1 LRAVI
6 GRLRGVIVERGIEGT
21 VVLDVGGVGYE
32 VTVPLGALGRLPGP
46 PEAVTLHVHTHVRED
61 AIALFGFATAEDR
74 AAFRTLMT
82 VSSVGPRLAIGILS
96 HLDARALAAAVARQ
110 DASGFK
116 GIPGV
121 GKKIADRL
129 VLELRDK
136 LGFVASAGAGQGGQ
150 AAAVSASAGPLGQVA
165 SLLVSMGFKPS
176 EAERAIAAIADGSDD
191 KSVDALLRDALA
203 AMG

>member
-1 LRAVI
+1 M
-6 GRLRGVIVERGIEGT
+6 EGT

-61 AIALFGFATAEDR
+61 AIALFGFASAEDR

-82 VSSVGPRLAIGILS
+82 VSSIGPKLAVGILS

-136 LGFVASAGAGQGGQ
+136 LGFVASAPAGQASSP
-150 AAAVSASAGPLGQVA
+150 AALPGVGGPLGQVGA
-165 SLLVSMGFKPS
+165 LLVSMGFKPS
-176 EAERAIAAIADGSDD
+176 EAERAVAAIAEGSDD
-191 KSVDALLRDALA
+191 KSVDALLREALA

>member
-1 LRAVI
+1 M
-6 GRLRGVIVERGIEGT
+6 ERGLEGT
-21 VVLDVGGVGYE
+21 VVLEVGGVGYE
-32 VTVPLGALGRLPGP
+32 VSVPLGALGRLPGP

-82 VSSVGPRLAIGILS
+82 VSSIGPKLAIGILS
-96 HLDARALAAAVARQ
+96 HLDAQALAAAVARQ

-136 LGFVASAGAGQGGQ
+136 LGFVSSATSAGATS
-150 AAAVSASAGPLGQVA
+150 AALPAPSGPLGQVA
-165 SLLVSMGFKPS
+165 SLLISMGFKPS
-176 EAERAIAAIADGSDD
+176 EAERAVAAIAKGSDD